1 MSAGSFPRMIPPG
14 FLPPTPVRFTKGMN
28 MFHKRDFKRDDD
40 MNNPVRKMVDNQ
52 KTVNVI
58 ALTAL
63 GVSLITLIIVMGMVG
78 GRNANR

>member
-1 MSAGSFPRMIPPG
+1 
-14 FLPPTPVRFTKGMN
+14 
-28 MFHKRDFKRDDD
+28 